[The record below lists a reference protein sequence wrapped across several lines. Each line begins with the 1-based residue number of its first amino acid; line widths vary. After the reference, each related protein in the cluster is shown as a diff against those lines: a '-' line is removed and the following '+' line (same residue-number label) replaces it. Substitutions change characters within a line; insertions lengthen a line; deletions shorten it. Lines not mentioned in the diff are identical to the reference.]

1 MKGRG
6 RVSIA
11 SMGGQHS
18 GGAYPKPSSTPS
30 LPCIVHNARQG
41 SGKLDHGGGMVA
53 LKSRTVLSNEPS
65 APVPSEEKITGT
77 SVG

>member
-1 MKGRG
+1 MKSIGRI
-6 RVSIA
+6 SIA
-11 SMGGQHS
+11 SMGVQHS
-18 GGAYPKPSSTPS
+18 SGAHPKPSSTPS

-41 SGKLDHGGGMVA
+41 LGKREHDGGMA
-53 LKSRTVLSNEPS
+53 AHNSRTVLSSEPS